1 MSVAGRCWLCKVR
14 KGHRGVLRLVVR
26 RLLQLIPT
34 LLGLSV
40 LLFVWLNRLPGG
52 PATAMLGERA
62 TAADKA
68 AVEAALGLDQPLWI
82 QYGRFLKRLGQLD
95 LGTSTQTGQPVWE
108 EFTLR
113 FPATVELSVLAM
125 IIAVAIGI
133 PLGYFAAR
141 RRGSWLDMTAV
152 SGSLFG
158 ICVPIFFLAILLKAV
173 FAVELGWF
181 PSFGRLDTGM
191 EATEITGFYVLDGIL
206 TGEFDASWDAVMHLV
221 LPAIALSSIPL
232 AIITRMSRASVLEVL
247 GEDYVRT
254 AESKG
259 LRKSVVRGRHVL
271 RNALL
276 PIVTAIGLLTGS
288 LLSGAVLT
296 ESVFSFNGIGLF
308 IKTGIDGRDYPVLVG
323 FIMLIAVVY
332 VVINLLVDLAYSV
345 IDPRVRVH

>member
-1 MSVAGRCWLCKVR
+1 M
-14 KGHRGVLRLVVR
+14 LRLVAR

-40 LLFVWLNRLPGG
+40 LLFMWLNRLPGG
-52 PATAMLGERA
+52 PASAILGERA
-62 TAADKA
+62 T
-68 AVEAALGLDQPLWI
+68 EAEVARINRALGLDEPVWV
-82 QYGRFLKRLGQLD
+82 QYGRFVKRIFQLD

-113 FPATVELSVLAM
+113 FPATVELSVAAM
-125 IIAVAIGI
+125 AIAIVVGI

-141 RRGSWLDMTAV
+141 RRGSWFDVTAV
-152 SGSLFG
+152 SGSLLG
-158 ICVPIFFLAILLKAV
+158 ICVPVFFLALLLKGL
-173 FAVELGWF
+173 FAVNLGIF
-181 PSFGRLDTGM
+181 PSYGRLSTGID
-191 EATEITGFYVLDGIL
+191 ATKVTGFAVLDGVL

-221 LPAIALSSIPL
+221 LPAVALASIPL
-232 AIITRMSRASVLEVL
+232 AVIVRMTRASVLEVL

-259 LRKSVVRGRHVL
+259 LDKRVVRARHVL

-276 PIVTAIGLLTGS
+276 PVITAVGLLTGS

-296 ESVFSFNGIGLF
+296 ESVFSFGGIGSF
-308 IKTGIDGRDYPVLVG
+308 IRTSIDARDYPVLVG
-323 FIMLIAVVY
+323 FILFIALVY
-332 VVINLLVDLAYSV
+332 VLINLLVDVAYSL

>member
-1 MSVAGRCWLCKVR
+1 M
-14 KGHRGVLRLVVR
+14 LRLVAR

-40 LLFVWLNRLPGG
+40 LLFLWLNRLPGG
-52 PATAMLGERA
+52 PASAILGERA
-62 TAADKA
+62 T
-68 AVEAALGLDQPLWI
+68 EAEVARINRALGLDEPVWV
-82 QYGRFLKRLGQLD
+82 QYGRFIKRIFQLD

-113 FPATVELSVLAM
+113 FPATVELSVAAM
-125 IIAVAIGI
+125 AIAIVVGI

-141 RRGSWLDMTAV
+141 RRGSWLDVTAV
-152 SGSLFG
+152 SGSLLG
-158 ICVPIFFLAILLKAV
+158 ICIPVFFLALLLKGL
-173 FAVELGWF
+173 FAVNLGIF
-181 PSFGRLDTGM
+181 PSYGRLSTGID
-191 EATEITGFYVLDGIL
+191 ATKVTGFAVLDGLL

-221 LPAIALSSIPL
+221 LPAVALASIPL
-232 AIITRMSRASVLEVL
+232 AVIVRMTRASVLEVL

-259 LRKSVVRGRHVL
+259 LDKRVVRARHVL

-276 PIVTAIGLLTGS
+276 PVITAVGLLTGS

-296 ESVFSFNGIGLF
+296 ESVFSFGGIGSF
-308 IKTGIDGRDYPVLVG
+308 IRTSIDARDYPVLVG
-323 FIMLIAVVY
+323 FILFIALVY
-332 VVINLLVDLAYSV
+332 VLINLLVDVAYSL